1 MSVFVCIFVSFDV
14 SVPLDV
20 LNVIDIPVDIEASDC
35 FSVLVGI
42 VDPVDVNFP
51 VKTSFVDSLPV
62 GFTVTIFV
70 AFTVEDSVSVCLIVP
85 VCASV
90 DFVVSVPASVPV
102 VLVAFKEVNVF
113 DSGVGLLVITNV
125 VSAPV
130 DNPVPAS
137 VAVTVCISVSVCLF
151 VCVCISVAV
160 CIIVSVLNTLDIPV
174 DVEAF
179 DSGAVPVGILVPVE
193 VNFPVTF
200 SGVESLFVGSTV
212 PISVAFLVVDSVPV
226 ISFVPACVRVGSNVF
241 VLASAEDKVPASVA
255 VAVGACVPVKLM
267 IFLLHI

>member
-1 MSVFVCIFVSFDV
+1 MCV
-14 SVPLDV
+14 
-20 LNVIDIPVDIEASDC
+20 
-35 FSVLVGI
+35 
-42 VDPVDVNFP
+42 
-51 VKTSFVDSLPV
+51 
-62 GFTVTIFV
+62 
-70 AFTVEDSVSVCLIVP
+70 
-85 VCASV
+85 SV
-90 DFVVSVPASVPV
+90 DFLISVPVSVPV

-130 DNPVPAS
+130 DNHVPAS

-160 CIIVSVLNTLDIPV
+160 CIIVSVLDTLDIPV

-193 VNFPVTF
+193 LNFPVKS

-212 PISVAFLVVDSVPV
+212 PISVAFLVGDSVPV

-267 IFLLHI
+267 ILLLHI